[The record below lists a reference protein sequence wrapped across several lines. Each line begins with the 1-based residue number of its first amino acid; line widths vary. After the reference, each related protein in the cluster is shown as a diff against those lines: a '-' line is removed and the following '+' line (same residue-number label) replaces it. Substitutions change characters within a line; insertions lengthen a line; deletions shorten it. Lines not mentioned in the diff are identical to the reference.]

1 MLVITL
7 QIFCIIFMSHPKF
20 ISRREFI
27 FYEIVLAL
35 NVLVLADKCIWFL
48 TYEDEA
54 KIKDILLLAL
64 TTQIA
69 VSIVFMQYLNETY
82 KERKKI

>member
-1 MLVITL
+1 M
-7 QIFCIIFMSHPKF
+7 
-20 ISRREFI
+20 
-27 FYEIVLAL
+27 
-35 NVLVLADKCIWFL
+35 ADKCIWFL

-69 VSIVFMQYLNETY
+69 LSIVFMQYLNETY
-82 KERKKI
+82 KERNKLKIVEFKEEDTNRRELELEITN